1 MGNSQPDDAG
11 WDRAE
16 RNETP
21 TERLDRNWSDL
32 LQELRVVQTGVQ
44 LLTGLLLTV
53 PFQQRFG
60 ELDDFQ
66 KLLYLITVSLS
77 VTATALLVAPVAT
90 HRTLFRLHARAFL
103 VGLGQRLAIGGLGM
117 LALAVTGV
125 VLLIFDT
132 VAGLTAGIVAAVVT
146 VAVFGVFWAVLPLRA
161 RRRALRARETGRG
174 IEAAG

>member
-1 MGNSQPDDAG
+1 MFDDEATDAD
-11 WDRAE
+11 WNRTE

-60 ELDDFQ
+60 TLSDFQ
-66 KLLYLITVSLS
+66 RTLYLVTVAAS
-77 VTATALLVAPVAT
+77 VTATALLVAPVAA
-90 HRTLFRLHARAFL
+90 HRALFRLHARGAL
-103 VGLGQRLAIGGLGM
+103 VALGQRLTVAGLTM

-132 VAGLTAGIVAAVVT
+132 VAGLPTGIVAAAVT
-146 VAVFGVFWAVLPLRA
+146 VAVFVAFWGVLPLRE
-161 RRRALRARETGRG
+161 RRRARREREAR
-174 IEAAG
+174 

>member
-1 MGNSQPDDAG
+1 MLEDDETTDAD
-11 WDRAE
+11 WDRTE

-66 KLLYLITVSLS
+66 RTLYLITVALS
-77 VTATALLVAPVAT
+77 VTATALLVAPVAA
-90 HRTLFRLHARAFL
+90 HRALFRLHARGPL
-103 VGLGQRLAIGGLGM
+103 VALGQRLAVAGLTM

-132 VAGLTAGIVAAVVT
+132 VAGLTTGIVAAVAALVIF
-146 VAVFGVFWAVLPLRA
+146 VAFWGALPLRE
-161 RRRALRARETGRG
+161 RRRARREMGSR
-174 IEAAG
+174 